1 MMIGA
6 HWEKQVDGRRV
17 AGASVTIAAVVTD
30 GIDWAAYYGPG
41 SESIQ
46 RVALSGD
53 KLPEQIAR
61 ALFPG
66 IQEAYRN

>member
-1 MMIGA
+1 MICA
-6 HWEKQVDGRRV
+6 QWHKAPDGRLV
-17 AGASVTIAAVVTD
+17 AGASVTIAAAVTE

-41 SESIQ
+41 SESVQ

-53 KLPEQIAR
+53 KLPEHIAR

-66 IQEAYRN
+66 VEEAYRS

>member
-1 MMIGA
+1 MIHA
-6 HWEKQVDGRRV
+6 QWYKNPDGRLV
-17 AGASVTIAAVVTD
+17 AGASVTIAAVITE

-41 SESIQ
+41 SESVQ

-53 KLPEQIAR
+53 KLPENIAR

-66 IQEAYRN
+66 VEEAYRS

>member
-1 MMIGA
+1 MIRME
-6 HWEKQVDGRRV
+6 WDTQPDGQRI
-17 AGASVTIAAVVTD
+17 AGASITVAAVVTE

-41 SESIQ
+41 SDSVQ

-53 KLPEQIAR
+53 KLPERLAR

-66 IQEAYRN
+66 VEEAYRS